1 MTLQFKQN
9 SLEYLFNG
17 SYSGPT
23 RRAIVALTYTHS
35 SWTTSCRLLNI
46 PTHVWTMELKL
57 CIVIHQA
64 RFYVHCLPFSA
75 SFIPPRS
82 LTSSAM

>member
-23 RRAIVALTYTHS
+23 RRAIVALTYTHTAVGQLRADFLTFQHMYGQWNSNCALLFIKLGSMFIVCPSQRLS
-35 SWTTSCRLLNI
+35 S
-46 PTHVWTMELKL
+46 PH
-57 CIVIHQA
+57 A
-64 RFYVHCLPFSA
+64 P
-75 SFIPPRS
+75 
-82 LTSSAM
+82 